1 MPPSALKFLKLSW
14 VSDRQNAT
22 LYKQSPNFDGLLIYD
37 YNWPK
42 SMLYIAGNYEVSE
55 HIFDEGD
62 LTGHETPILKSEYF
76 QKFKAIWNEGPRY
89 LIKF

>member
-1 MPPSALKFLKLSW
+1 
-14 VSDRQNAT
+14 
-22 LYKQSPNFDGLLIYD
+22 
-37 YNWPK
+37 
-42 SMLYIAGNYEVSE
+42 MLYIAGNYEVSE

-76 QKFKAIWNEGPRY
+76 QKFKAIWYEGPRY